1 MSLHGRT
8 GCKRGGG
15 CAATAYWAEGE
26 EKAMCSRMWRC
37 WACRSVKCENC
48 GYLMHDGCCE
58 GCVGHAIDGLCITLE
73 LLEAEDQEELI
84 Y

>member
-1 MSLHGRT
+1 
-8 GCKRGGG
+8 
-15 CAATAYWAEGE
+15 
-26 EKAMCSRMWRC
+26 
-37 WACRSVKCENC
+37 
-48 GYLMHDGCCE
+48 MHDGCCE